1 MTNSSLKDLYMTSG
15 EICEL
20 LHVHPNTV
28 HRWRKAGKLTGK
40 KVGRGYLYPTAEVMA
55 ILDLETD
62 LDPAAEIAS
71 MSVNAE

>member
-1 MTNSSLKDLYMTSG
+1 MTNSNLKDLYMTSG

-28 HRWRKAGKLTGK
+28 HRWRKAGKLAGK